1 MNRLLL
7 SLFTA
12 ATLALLVSS
21 SPVFGQGSVRTLTI
35 HNDTVY
41 VDGTALSKSELPRSL
56 DVSGV
61 EAQYRFLGI
70 DRPVLELGGQLYA
83 VTDRLEPVSED
94 EVRQRNASVILRGSQ
109 QASGGVQQAA
119 ARQGGATAA
128 SGSPQDA
135 GASDASEMEA
145 AREAYL
151 REMQERSQTLYRQ
164 LVRERRMESE
174 TRDLARIIRL
184 LPDGPERNA
193 QIDTLQSMLNRT
205 FDLKQ
210 ENRRR
215 EIERLQRQIDELQRR
230 LEMREAM
237 REEMIEERMEY
248 LIGDERGSR
257 E

>member
-7 SLFTA
+7 SLLTA
-12 ATLALLVSS
+12 ATLTLLVSS

-41 VDGTALSKSELPRSL
+41 VDGKALSKSELPSSL

-94 EVRQRNASVILRGSQ
+94 EVRRRNASVILRGSQ
-109 QASGGVQQAA
+109 QATGGVQQASAGEREA
-119 ARQGGATAA
+119 APS
-128 SGSPQDA
+128 SGSSQET
-135 GASDASEMEA
+135 SSSEASEMEA
-145 AREAYL
+145 ARQAYL
-151 REMQERSQTLYRQ
+151 REMQQRSETLYRQ
-164 LVRERRMESE
+164 LVRERRMEAE

-193 QIDTLQSMLNRT
+193 QIDTLRSMLNRT

-210 ENRRR
+210 DNRRR

-248 LIGDERGSR
+248 LIGGE
-257 E
+257 EEK

>member
-7 SLFTA
+7 SLLA
-12 ATLALLVSS
+12 AVTLTLLVSS

-35 HNDTVY
+35 HDDTVY
-41 VDGTALSKSELPRSL
+41 VDGKALSQSELPSSL
-56 DVSGV
+56 NLSGV

-70 DRPVLELGGQLYA
+70 DRPVIELGGQLYA
-83 VTDRLEPVSED
+83 VTDRLESVSED
-94 EVRQRNASVILRGSQ
+94 EVRQRSASVILRGSQ
-109 QASGGVQQAA
+109 QATGGVQQAA
-119 ARQGGATAA
+119 SSRERAAA
-128 SGSPQDA
+128 SASSSPQETDA
-135 GASDASEMEA
+135 SEASEMEA
-145 AREAYL
+145 ARQAYL
-151 REMQERSQTLYRQ
+151 REMQKRSETLYRQ
-164 LVRERRMESE
+164 LVRERRMEAE

-184 LPDGPERNA
+184 LPDGPERDA
-193 QIDTLQSMLNRT
+193 QVDTLRSMLNRT

-248 LIGDERGSR
+248 LIGGEA
-257 E
+257 EK

>member
-7 SLFTA
+7 SLLTA
-12 ATLALLVSS
+12 VTLTLLVSS

-35 HNDTVY
+35 HDDTVY
-41 VDGTALSKSELPRSL
+41 VDGKALSQSELPSSL

-94 EVRQRNASVILRGSQ
+94 EVRRRNASVILRGSQ
-109 QASGGVQQAA
+109 QAAAGVQQASA
-119 ARQGGATAA
+119 GDRAQTPRGSREAATAE
-128 SGSPQDA
+128 
-135 GASDASEMEA
+135 ASEMEA
-145 AREAYL
+145 ARQAYL
-151 REMQERSQTLYRQ
+151 REMQERSETLYRQ
-164 LVRERRMESE
+164 LVRERRMEAE

-184 LPDGPERNA
+184 LPDGPERDA
-193 QIDTLQSMLNRT
+193 QIDTLRSMLNRT

-248 LIGDERGSR
+248 LIGGE
-257 E
+257 EEK